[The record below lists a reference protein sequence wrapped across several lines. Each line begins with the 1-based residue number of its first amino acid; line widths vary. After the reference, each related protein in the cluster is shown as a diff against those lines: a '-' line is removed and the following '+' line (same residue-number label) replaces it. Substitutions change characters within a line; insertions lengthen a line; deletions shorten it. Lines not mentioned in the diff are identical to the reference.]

1 LKRLYFQNTVYLAWS
16 YGSWIYNFLRNQCL
30 SPLTLWVQILLR
42 WGVLDT
48 TLCDKVCQWLAA
60 GWWFSPGT
68 LVSSTNKTDH
78 YDITEILLKVAL
90 NIIILTPRPLRLYVN
105 RKKRIDKKKNY
116 WWNNIWILYV
126 FTGKVI
132 ESRVYRPKAAWFSV
146 EERFNTEEKPTLC
159 FGETSQ
165 VCNKLIYI
173 QYTYILGKYIIY
185 LYKL

>member
-1 LKRLYFQNTVYLAWS
+1 MVYLAWS

-30 SPLTLWVQILLR
+30 SPLKLSVQIPLR

-48 TLCDKVCQWLAA
+48 AICDKVCQWLAA

-68 LVSSTNKTDH
+68 LVSSTNKTEPLKNLQIKFID
-78 YDITEILLKVAL
+78 EI
-90 NIIILTPRPLRLYVN
+90 IFEY
-105 RKKRIDKKKNY
+105 
-116 WWNNIWILYV
+116 YV

-173 QYTYILGKYIIY
+173 IY
-185 LYKL
+185 NIRTFSENI